1 MAKSKRMSTENETE
15 LARLLQTHWK
25 KAEILPVRDH
35 KVHNNHI
42 GPIEVPR
49 SGHGRLR
56 DIQGF

>member
-1 MAKSKRMSTENETE
+1 MSTENETE